1 MRGYDFRIRKS
12 IDFSRDRTRNT
23 LGFRSRHGTSK
34 PPRRLFFR
42 INSLPREVCIR
53 YWPVAKKGREKK
65 SARKD
70 SIIEGHCGLEFGLR
84 HKFNS
89 SNKTS
94 ARSDRS
100 SLQMRDNA
108 YCNGERRILSSF
120 QRARPGM
127 RLIAERISD
136 SMARVREMSEHYAN
150 FAHST
155 RVDDGIKI
163 NKKAALAETAM
174 GHGCPVLVGT
184 I

>member
-1 MRGYDFRIRKS
+1 MGDNAHGGYLGANTACRSQKTPKKLKIMEKERKEE
-12 IDFSRDRTRNT
+12 R
-23 LGFRSRHGTSK
+23 K
-34 PPRRLFFR
+34 
-42 INSLPREVCIR
+42 
-53 YWPVAKKGREKK
+53 KK

-136 SMARVREMSEHYAN
+136 SMARVREMSEYYAN